1 MNTETEETLHIP
13 FTPDPRL
20 VAGLGD
26 DLAAKELHVQAGV
39 YIIWRG
45 MAAGLKKIRREENIV
60 LERRNKEDEN
70 CSKKRGKMPEKRI
83 FLCFQL
89 KHFGAC

>member
-45 MAAGLKKIRREENIV
+45 MAAGLKKIRRDV
-60 LERRNKEDEN
+60 
-70 CSKKRGKMPEKRI
+70 
-83 FLCFQL
+83 
-89 KHFGAC
+89 